1 MLPRLIINA
10 LIDCDCS
17 ENFAEIYSDII
28 TLITLAK
35 KNDYNTK
42 ILFYY
47 NPVNNID
54 NLILSKKIFIQS
66 DYTFFLGSP
75 TLGSCFYPEKF
86 FLGQQ
91 EIIKLPN
98 LEDICKEEHKSKI
111 FKIDIDTVKKLLP
124 SRHQEGS
131 KYDHGSACIVAG
143 SKNMSGAAF
152 LTAFS
157 AMRSG
162 IGIVHLYTES
172 DARKLIAT
180 QLPEIITHDLFELKH
195 KMKSD
200 ILTIGPGLGE
210 NCNELVYDLILNSDS
225 PIILDADGIN
235 AFANKI
241 DLLKSHKSL
250 LLITPHLKE
259 YSRLFPNDFIE
270 TLDPI
275 KKIELLKQR
284 SIDLN
289 ATILLKGATTII
301 TDPYGNCFINDNG
314 NSALATAGS
323 GDVLAGLIT
332 GIAAQISK
340 SHNSNKDLLTNA
352 AIISAHLHCI
362 AGNSASE
369 KLSEYSVIARDI
381 VINIPIAFKTLLK
394 DT

>member
-1 MLPRLIINA
+1 
-10 LIDCDCS
+10 
-17 ENFAEIYSDII
+17 
-28 TLITLAK
+28 
-35 KNDYNTK
+35 
-42 ILFYY
+42 
-47 NPVNNID
+47 
-54 NLILSKKIFIQS
+54 
-66 DYTFFLGSP
+66 
-75 TLGSCFYPEKF
+75 
-86 FLGQQ
+86 
-91 EIIKLPN
+91 
-98 LEDICKEEHKSKI
+98 
-111 FKIDIDTVKKLLP
+111 
-124 SRHQEGS
+124 
-131 KYDHGSACIVAG
+131 
-143 SKNMSGAAF
+143 
-152 LTAFS
+152 
-157 AMRSG
+157 
-162 IGIVHLYTES
+162 
-172 DARKLIAT
+172 
-180 QLPEIITHDLFELKH
+180 
-195 KMKSD
+195 MKSD

-270 TLDPI
+270 TLDPL
-275 KKIELLKQR
+275 KKIDLLKQR

-323 GDVLAGLIT
+323 GDVLTGIIT
-332 GIAAQISK
+332 GIAAQILK
-340 SHNSNKDLLTNA
+340 SHNNKDLLTNA

-362 AGNSASE
+362 AGNLASE

-381 VINIPIAFKTLLK
+381 VNNIPISFKTLLI